1 MKREDIVNPFDF
13 PATKQQE
20 DAVLAAKQD
29 TLKIEA
35 VAGAS
40 KTSTCQM
47 IAANYLERSLYLAFN
62 KKMATEAESKF
73 DKNYVECRT
82 THSIAFRKVGVNY
95 GHKLSRPVGRYRN
108 VAGTGSEIARYFKI
122 PDVTVNKDVKF
133 TSALVGL
140 LVKQCVAKFEQSAD
154 SELNETHIP
163 KYQLNEQRNKYK
175 NKLDST
181 GKKLLDRKLTQL
193 GDRVLE
199 YSLDLWDERVDT
211 LSPVLITHDT
221 YLKLYQLGGYK
232 LDYKRIYLDEAQDT
246 SPCVMDIFLKQKD
259 HAKLVMVGDSFQ
271 QIYAWRGAVNA
282 LSSVGFPVTHLTKS
296 FRYGKEVADIARE
309 ILGNKVTIEGNE
321 ALSATVGDSGVINTE
336 KPYTM
341 VFRNNATL
349 LTEAVF
355 KISQGDSVS
364 IEVDTTDF
372 IKKLESAVALFK
384 DDTKKVKHEEIV
396 PYSDW
401 SELVTEAKHSGELC
415 RIKNLVE
422 TEEVF
427 KVLEVLKTYI
437 KPTNPHIIMSTAHK
451 IKGLEFDQVWLAED
465 FPSAYSK
472 GRYVGLPEEERNLL
486 YVAVT
491 RAKKVLEY
499 NSTVLEVLE
508 GYSTSKGLLGR
519 LLDEGL

>member
-1 MKREDIVNPFDF
+1 
-13 PATKQQE
+13 
-20 DAVLAAKQD
+20 
-29 TLKIEA
+29 
-35 VAGAS
+35 
-40 KTSTCQM
+40 
-47 IAANYLERSLYLAFN
+47 
-62 KKMATEAESKF
+62 
-73 DKNYVECRT
+73 
-82 THSIAFRKVGVNY
+82 
-95 GHKLSRPVGRYRN
+95 
-108 VAGTGSEIARYFKI
+108 
-122 PDVTVNKDVKF
+122 
-133 TSALVGL
+133 
-140 LVKQCVAKFEQSAD
+140 
-154 SELNETHIP
+154 
-163 KYQLNEQRNKYK
+163 
-175 NKLDST
+175 
-181 GKKLLDRKLTQL
+181 
-193 GDRVLE
+193 
-199 YSLDLWDERVDT
+199 
-211 LSPVLITHDT
+211 
-221 YLKLYQLGGYK
+221 
-232 LDYKRIYLDEAQDT
+232 
-246 SPCVMDIFLKQKD
+246 MDIFLKQKD

-309 ILGNKVTIEGNE
+309 ILGNKVTIEGNA

-422 TEEVF
+422 TNEVF

-437 KPTNPHIIMSTAHK
+437 KPINPHIIMSTAHK

-499 NSTVLEVLE
+499 NSTVLEILE